1 MRRSPEFPAG
11 MAFIPLSFAY
21 PMLKFIARRRLFYV
35 HLFNI
40 VVCGI
45 FLNIAS
51 VLGPDK
57 KSAVLPGAEIYDCRL
72 V

>member
-1 MRRSPEFPAG
+1 MRRSSEFRAG

-21 PMLKFIARRRLFYV
+21 PMLKFIALRRLFYV
-35 HLFNI
+35 HLNI
-40 VVCGI
+40 VVGGI

-51 VLGPDK
+51 VLGPNK
-57 KSAVLPGAEIYDCRL
+57 KSAVLSGADSRL

>member
-11 MAFIPLSFAY
+11 MAFIHLSFAY

-35 HLFNI
+35 HLNI

-45 FLNIAS
+45 FLKIAS
-51 VLGPDK
+51 VSGPDK
-57 KSAVLPGAEIYDCRL
+57 KSAVLTGAEIYDCRL

>member
-21 PMLKFIARRRLFYV
+21 LMLKFIARRRLFYF
-35 HLFNI
+35 HLNI
-40 VVCGI
+40 VVGGI

-51 VLGPDK
+51 VLGPNK
-57 KSAVLPGAEIYDCRL
+57 KSAVLTGAEIYDCRF